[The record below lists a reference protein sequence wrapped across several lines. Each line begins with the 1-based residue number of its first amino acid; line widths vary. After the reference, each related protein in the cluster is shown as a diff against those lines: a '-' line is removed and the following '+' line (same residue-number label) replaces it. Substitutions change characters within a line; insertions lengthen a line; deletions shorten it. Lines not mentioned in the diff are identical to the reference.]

1 MPTIAASGRTLSKS
15 DYKLARTCDAKLYFR
30 ENRYTDRNESNPYLR
45 MFRLVSFMMEA
56 FHQAKRPDGIL
67 CEYGRDIQGDSARTL
82 ELLQR
87 DRVTLFQG
95 TLLWGRRLARFD
107 ILEKNGST
115 IRLVEVKSSSI
126 DGTEHKANIAEG
138 GKG

>member
-30 ENRYTDRNESNPYLR
+30 ENRYPDRNQSDPYLR
-45 MFRLVSFMMEA
+45 MLRVGAFMVESLA
-56 FHQAKRPDGIL
+56 QAKRPDGIL
-67 CEYGRDIQGDSARTL
+67 CEYGADIVGDSARTL

-87 DRVTLFQG
+87 DQVTLFQG
-95 TLLWGRRLARFD
+95 TLVWGRRLARFD

-115 IRLVEVKSSSI
+115 IRLVK
-126 DGTEHKANIAEG
+126 
-138 GKG
+138 